1 MKLGRLAVA
10 LTCLVTPLA
19 QADVVF
25 SGYIGFD
32 VTGSDVSESVDE
44 EGEVIPSG
52 SPTLTGDSTSLNVA
66 VRHTT
71 EGGFTAYG
79 NYRLDASLSGSG
91 LIGENIWIGLRGP
104 FGDIRVGEV
113 PDASQ
118 FGQTA
123 GAILPDSGIGGENEG
138 FSYRGFFGPVN
149 FGVNWSPENNSDRIA
164 TGARITLRGYAVGF
178 GIAQQGTDDG
188 NIMEATAGL
197 SFSISDYSLGFAYQY
212 FDNERE
218 TLAGKIGYAFSGI
231 SITLTYEQE
240 IGNDE
245 LADNNSARLDIS
257 SSING
262 GILVSGRLDA
272 FFDEN
277 NPNEDVL
284 SYRLQLGM
292 VF

>member
-1 MKLGRLAVA
+1 
-10 LTCLVTPLA
+10 
-19 QADVVF
+19 
-25 SGYIGFD
+25 
-32 VTGSDVSESVDE
+32 
-44 EGEVIPSG
+44 
-52 SPTLTGDSTSLNVA
+52 
-66 VRHTT
+66 
-71 EGGFTAYG
+71 
-79 NYRLDASLSGSG
+79 
-91 LIGENIWIGLRGP
+91 
-104 FGDIRVGEV
+104 
-113 PDASQ
+113 
-118 FGQTA
+118 
-123 GAILPDSGIGGENEG
+123 
-138 FSYRGFFGPVN
+138 
-149 FGVNWSPENNSDRIA
+149 
-164 TGARITLRGYAVGF
+164 
-178 GIAQQGTDDG
+178 
-188 NIMEATAGL
+188 MEATAGL